1 MEQSTKD
8 KLAAVNA
15 IAVLVML
22 AIVVGWLIF
31 KPDNGLSKSSVEQL
45 TMAVDKISVAADN
58 MNKVAI
64 EQQAWS
70 NDLQKFMMLNGQ
82 KRDSDYEN
90 LYGKYGYVNQDTSVS
105 LNDIYTRRLHT
116 ETNNNGS
123 SKLRDDKDGAGQA
136 GHVQEPAGKSKG

>member
-105 LNDIYTRRLHT
+105 LNDIYTRRLHS

-123 SKLRDDKDGAGQA
+123 SKLRDDKDGTGQT

>member
-45 TMAVDKISVAADN
+45 TVAVDKISVAAEN

-82 KRDSDYEN
+82 KRESDYEN

-123 SKLRDDKDGAGQA
+123 SKLRDDKDGTSQA
-136 GHVQEPAGKSKG
+136 GHVQEPASKSKG